1 MPKHPLFLY
10 RSKVDKTHGG
20 LGNLA
25 AFTVMANKARKC
37 SMVIGS
43 SGTGKTTGVNVA
55 LRSNGKDNIILDSL
69 TRSGLKVYEDQLSGY
84 GGILCVQDL
93 GSIDTAYSLSES
105 LKVLAVLAYE
115 KQIAKN
121 NSLMEL
127 SIKDFRG
134 STITT
139 AQPVMMTKLLRN
151 YSWEAV
157 LSDKVIR
164 YYHMHRPIAT
174 ASKPLSAKM
183 AWGIDLDEVTLPAEI
198 ANKIA
203 NYCKSMVTQWS
214 YARGV
219 QHLGDLCKAAA
230 ALRKSKK
237 VQGTDYEA
245 VFDIMRPCWYEKHL
259 VRKTAFEA
267 HAAYDIRS
275 HCVLTELTT
284 YGRIEENQTCRN
296 YRISERTYYRLM
308 ANVSTWCVANAGKK
322 GGYLPSEQFEQ
333 VFEEC
338 EPSSA
343 EVFG

>member
-1 MPKHPLFLY
+1 MSKHPLFLY
-10 RSKVDKTHGG
+10 RTKVDSTHEG

-25 AFTVMANKARKC
+25 AFSALSCKAQKC
-37 SMVIGS
+37 AMIVGS
-43 SGTGKTTGVNVA
+43 SGTGKTTGINTA
-55 LRSNGKDNIILDSL
+55 LQNNGKTNIQLDSL
-69 TRSGLKVYEDQLSGY
+69 TRSGLKTYEDQLTGFA
-84 GGILCVQDL
+84 GILCVQDL

-121 NSLMEL
+121 NSMMEL
-127 SIKDFRG
+127 SIKDFKG
-134 STITT
+134 SCITT
-139 AQPVMMTKLLRN
+139 AQPIMMTKLLRN

-164 YYHMHRPIAT
+164 YYHMHRPLNT
-174 ASKPLSAKM
+174 AKKPLKAKL
-183 AWGIDLDEVTLPAEI
+183 AWGTDLGEVQVTDKIMAAI
-198 ANKIA
+198 AKFCRTTI
-203 NYCKSMVTQWS
+203 TQWS

-219 QHLGDLCKAAA
+219 EHLRDLAKAAA
-230 ALRKSKK
+230 AFRKSTK
-237 VQGTDYEA
+237 VTMADLE
-245 VFDIMRPCWYEKHL
+245 VVHDIIRPCWYEKHL

-267 HAAYDIRS
+267 HTSYDIRS

-284 YGRIEENQTCRN
+284 YGKIEENQTCRN

-338 EPSSA
+338 EPSTAGVYS
-343 EVFG
+343 